1 MVPSADAEF
10 STLGD
15 NAAING
21 VHICNGG
28 HVHVVM
34 LTNSVAPD
42 KLGGLERY
50 VRELSAE
57 LVRKG
62 AEVTILA
69 KGVSAHSPAIETGD
83 DGVEV
88 SRYSVPN
95 KKDPLFAA
103 KYPFAVAQAASKA
116 VADRPNSILHA
127 HFAVPALPL
136 AMRNL
141 PFMYTFHAPVYKELL
156 SERQDS
162 YVLPH
167 FVQSFAVA
175 GLRQAERM
183 ILRRSVDVVTLSHFV
198 QREVAELDETVSSR
212 VVQIPGGI
220 DTEKFRPAGSG
231 DEHDAGL
238 SRDDLTWS
246 AGASPLLMVARRLV
260 PRTGVLQLVKAMP
273 EVLKRYPGARL
284 VVTGDGL
291 SRPAIEAEIDTLRLR
306 DVVRLVGTVDDRALV
321 SWYRRADLVVTPT
334 QELEGFGLATAEAMA
349 CGTPALVTPIGANAE
364 VAEMLSTSL
373 VAGGRSPHDI
383 ATAINTVLADRDA
396 LRCLAELAREKVMHL
411 SWHNVAE
418 RYLRIYDGQRQW
430 AGSTRSARRR
440 TFGGLPGRWST

>member
-1 MVPSADAEF
+1 
-10 STLGD
+10 
-15 NAAING
+15 
-21 VHICNGG
+21 
-28 HVHVVM
+28 M

-69 KGVSAHSPAIETGD
+69 KGVSAHSPATEIGD

-88 SRYSVPN
+88 ARYSVPR
-95 KKDPLFAA
+95 KTDALFAA

-116 VADRPNSILHA
+116 VANRPNSILHA

-136 AMRNL
+136 AMRKL

-162 YVLPH
+162 YVLPA
-167 FVQSFAVA
+167 FAQSFAVA
-175 GLRQAERM
+175 GLRRAERL
-183 ILRRSVDVVTLSHFV
+183 ILRRSFDVVTLSHFV
-198 QREVAELDETVSSR
+198 QQEVAELDQAVSSR

-220 DTEKFRPAGSG
+220 DTEKFRPARSG
-231 DEHDAGL
+231 DEPDACL
-238 SRDDLTWS
+238 SRDDLTWA

-273 EVLKRYPGARL
+273 AVLKKNPGARL

-291 SRPAIEAEIDTLRLR
+291 SRPAIEAEIDALRLR
-306 DVVRLVGTVDDRALV
+306 DVVRLVGTVNDRALV

-364 VAEMLSTSL
+364 VAEMLSSTL
-373 VAGGRSPHDI
+373 IAGGRSPDDI
-383 ATAINTVLADRDA
+383 AAAITTMFADREA
-396 LRCLAELAREKVMHL
+396 LRGLAESAREKVMHL

-418 RYLRIYDGQRQW
+418 RYLSMYSSRPQW
-430 AGSTRSARRR
+430 ADSARRTRRR
-440 TFGGLPGRWST
+440 TLVGWPGSWSN